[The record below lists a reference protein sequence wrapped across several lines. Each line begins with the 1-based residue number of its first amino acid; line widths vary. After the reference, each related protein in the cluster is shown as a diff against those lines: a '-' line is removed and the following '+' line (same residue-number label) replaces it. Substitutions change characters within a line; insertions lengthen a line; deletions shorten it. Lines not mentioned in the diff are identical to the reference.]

1 MTLIKGGGLIAT
13 IPNLEKIINPVVT
26 FSILVTNMMTWST
39 IVTCVLLFMITW
51 LLYIVYIN
59 KSAEDKSA
67 PREIANLP
75 IPPGS
80 YGLPVIGEVIS
91 KLLNVSLL
99 F

>member
-1 MTLIKGGGLIAT
+1 MTLIKGSGLIST

>member
-1 MTLIKGGGLIAT
+1 MTLLKGGGLIAT
-13 IPNLEKIINPVVT
+13 IPNLEKLINPVVT

-39 IVTCVLLFMITW
+39 IAACVLLFMITW